1 MTCCKVQPQIS
12 NNCTLLN
19 KLIFRCA
26 RHFCLLRNLQKIWA
40 LNQNYKMM
48 VDDSLLQSTTMQ
60 KIPTLRLHLRQL
72 FPQGNLNENHLFF
85 CFIIQTRNLLSLL
98 DVTGEGVCHQAVII
112 RSFWCQA
119 IYRHTRNILW
129 FIPCPNWI
137 FNLQILKVQKL
148 LGISYLMLFISS
160 KNLPHNQI
168 YNVI

>member
-48 VDDSLLQSTTMQ
+48 VDDSLLQSTNMQ

-98 DVTGEGVCHQAVII
+98 DVTGEGVCHRALIVHCLCVTNDSHNLS
-112 RSFWCQA
+112 RATNTANFYHSDA
-119 IYRHTRNILW
+119 IVTYWVLIKYTSN
-129 FIPCPNWI
+129 FCFSMI
-137 FNLQILKVQKL
+137 FT
-148 LGISYLMLFISS
+148 
-160 KNLPHNQI
+160 KNLWLK
-168 YNVI
+168 